1 MNGRIKW
8 IYTKR
13 RNIFQELIRASGNL
27 KGSDRKGAARSAG
40 EEGEIS
46 TAASD
51 SLSKVETLGALFQRQ
66 MCATRINW
74 MLRRTRS
81 SEGITGNRY
90 YPLLPPPP
98 KRDPS
103 TALSDRRN
111 FVSANLVRA
120 SHLPFISFPGDR
132 VSSSTIV
139 AKSDNRQMINLA
151 RPRIHIAVQ
160 LWNNITT

>member
-66 MCATRINW
+66 MCATRIN
-74 MLRRTRS
+74 
-81 SEGITGNRY
+81 
-90 YPLLPPPP
+90 
-98 KRDPS
+98 
-103 TALSDRRN
+103 
-111 FVSANLVRA
+111 
-120 SHLPFISFPGDR
+120 
-132 VSSSTIV
+132 
-139 AKSDNRQMINLA
+139 
-151 RPRIHIAVQ
+151 
-160 LWNNITT
+160 